1 MTNLTPAQVMAR
13 LASGNV
19 ISGLWNCHKQGLH
32 SLVLTE
38 RRDEIVGMTRVFWAA
53 KGHSM
58 KHLIAGDDFNL
69 LPHNHRQ
76 AIKLELLWGEV
87 SNYAFAPCNRD
98 DWPDYPLYEYKFS
111 SAIAD
116 DGMAVEKTKFQW
128 MWEVDKASVG
138 TGKGAVELE
147 AHSVHTVVV
156 RSETAAWVVYEGPVS
171 KMPSLCYSLKPD
183 LKLSSQGLYIP
194 MSKSDIR
201 DACEKLLENAN
212 D

>member
-19 ISGLWNCHKQGLH
+19 ISGLWNCHKHGLH

-76 AIKLELLWGEV
+76 AIKLELLWGDV
-87 SNYAFAPCNRD
+87 SNYAFAPCDRD
-98 DWPDYPLYEYKFS
+98 DWPLYEYQFS
-111 SAIAD
+111 SAIT
-116 DGMAVEKTKFQW
+116 DGDMAVEKTKFQW
-128 MWEVDKASVG
+128 MRVTERSSVG
-138 TGKGAVELE
+138 TGEWAIVLE

-156 RSETAAWVVYEGPVS
+156 HSETAAWIVYEGPVS
-171 KMPSLCYSLKPD
+171 KMPSLCYSFKPD

-194 MSKSDIR
+194 MSKSDIHN
-201 DACEKLLENAN
+201 ACENLLENAN
-212 D
+212 A